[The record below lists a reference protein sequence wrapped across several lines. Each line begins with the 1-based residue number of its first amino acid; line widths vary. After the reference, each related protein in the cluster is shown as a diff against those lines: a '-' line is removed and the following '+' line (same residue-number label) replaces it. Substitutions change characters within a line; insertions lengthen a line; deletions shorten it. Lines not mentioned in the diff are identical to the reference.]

1 MLLAWFLFNLAA
13 NGGGCGKIVPPAR
26 MPPAVHALPDDGK
39 GGFAQKQ
46 AQGCRRAPRMQ
57 TIFAII

>member
-1 MLLAWFLFNLAA
+1 MLLAWFLFNLAV
-13 NGGGCGKIVPPAR
+13 NGGGCGKIVPLAR